1 MKIEIRSATEAVIS
15 GYVNAVERDS
25 RVLPR
30 HMCPDATG
38 DFVERVKAG
47 AFARAIARGHPI
59 EVRFNHGRTLGD
71 TSNGSLVLKEDNIG
85 LHAEAIVHD
94 PEVIENARNKKLR
107 GWSFGFAK
115 IADVWEDA
123 GEGIQRR
130 NLFELDL
137 GEVSILTECPAY
149 IGTSIEMRGESTA
162 VKEVRGA
169 EDAGEDVSEVPN
181 YTARLAEIE
190 ILKLKGKAK

>member
-30 HMCPDATG
+30 QMCKDATG

-47 AFARAIARGHPI
+47 TFSKAIARGHPV
-59 EVRFNHGRTLGD
+59 EVRFNHERTLG
-71 TSNGSLVLKEDNIG
+71 TTANGSLLLKEDNIG
-85 LHAEAIVHD
+85 LYAEATVHD
-94 PEVIENARNKKLR
+94 PEVIRCARNRELR
-107 GWSFGFAK
+107 GWSFGFSK
-115 IADVWEDA
+115 IADDWEDA
-123 GEGIQRR
+123 EEGIQRR
-130 NLFELDL
+130 SLSDIDL
-137 GEVSILTECPAY
+137 HEVSILTMCPAY

>member
-30 HMCPDATG
+30 QMCPGATG
-38 DFVERVKAG
+38 NFVERVKAG
-47 AFARAIARGHPI
+47 TFAKAIARGHPI
-59 EVRFNHGRTLGD
+59 EVRFNHGRTLG
-71 TSNGSLVLKEDNIG
+71 TTENGSLLLKEDNIG
-85 LHAEAIVHD
+85 LYAEATVHD
-94 PEVIENARNKKLR
+94 PEVIRSARNRKLR
-107 GWSFGFAK
+107 GWSFGFTK
-115 IADVWEDA
+115 ITDDWEDA

-130 NLFELDL
+130 TLSDIDL

-169 EDAGEDVSEVPN
+169 EDAGEDVSEVPD

-190 ILKLKGKAK
+190 ILKLKGRAK

>member
-30 HMCPDATG
+30 QMCPGATG

-47 AFARAIARGHPI
+47 TFAKAIARGHPI
-59 EVRFNHGRTLGD
+59 EVRFNHGRTLG
-71 TSNGSLVLKEDNIG
+71 TTENGSLLLKEDNIG
-85 LHAEAIVHD
+85 LYAEATVHD
-94 PEVIENARNKKLR
+94 PEVIRSARNRKLR
-107 GWSFGFAK
+107 GWSFGFTK
-115 IADVWEDA
+115 ITDDWEDA

-130 NLFELDL
+130 TLSDIDL

-169 EDAGEDVSEVPN
+169 EDAGEDVSEVPD

-190 ILKLKGKAK
+190 ILKLKGRAK

>member
-30 HMCPDATG
+30 QMCPGATG

-47 AFARAIARGHPI
+47 TFAKAIARGHPI
-59 EVRFNHGRTLGD
+59 EVRFNHGRTLG
-71 TSNGSLVLKEDNIG
+71 TTENGSLLLKEDNIG
-85 LHAEAIVHD
+85 LYAEATVHD
-94 PEVIENARNKKLR
+94 PEVIRSARNRKLR
-107 GWSFGFAK
+107 GWSFGFTK
-115 IADVWEDA
+115 ITDDWEDA

-130 NLFELDL
+130 TLSDIDL

-169 EDAGEDVSEVPN
+169 EDAGEDVSEVPD